1 MPDMV
6 GVNPCSMNFN
16 SLLFFVG
23 IFAKV
28 AGIWCDGRKWGLQNI
43 KNSLIIPVFS
53 MGGAVECSNTASYN
67 KNAQNGRFYY
77 NLWIRKRGRNIH
89 NAVVGFDNK

>member
-53 MGGAVECSNTASYN
+53 MGGAVECSNTAT
-67 KNAQNGRFYY
+67 KIKHPEWGVLFLCRKFFG
-77 NLWIRKRGRNIH
+77 IRTRPKGSNRRKK
-89 NAVVGFDNK
+89 AE